1 MAPDLTL
8 SVEERGSGAPL
19 VLLHGFTGSARS
31 WDAVADA
38 WAERFRVLA
47 VELIGH
53 GRSDAPA
60 NARRYGMERAAGD
73 LAALLD
79 ALGIAGTHL
88 VGYSLGGRVS
98 LRFAIQHPDRV
109 ASLVLESASAGID
122 DDAER
127 AARRAR
133 DEVLA
138 DRLERD
144 GIERFV
150 DLWEREPL
158 FATQRALPASVRAAL
173 RATRL
178 AQRPHGLANSLR
190 GMGAGTAEPLWD
202 RLARVRAPVLVVTG
216 ALDVRYCEIAA
227 RLAAAL
233 PRGRHAVVAGAGHAP
248 HLEHPTILARLVLEF
263 LTSEDAAG
271 EGEHMRVEVSR

>member
-1 MAPDLTL
+1 MP
-8 SVEERGSGAPL
+8 
-19 VLLHGFTGSARS
+19 SARRG
-31 WDAVADA
+31 
-38 WAERFRVLA
+38 E
-47 VELIGH
+47 H
-53 GRSDAPA
+53 
-60 NARRYGMERAAGD
+60 
-73 LAALLD
+73 
-79 ALGIAGTHL
+79 
-88 VGYSLGGRVS
+88 
-98 LRFAIQHPDRV
+98 
-109 ASLVLESASAGID
+109 
-122 DDAER
+122 
-127 AARRAR
+127 
-133 DEVLA
+133 EVW
-138 DRLERD
+138 RTQRRD

-190 GMGAGTAEPLWD
+190 GMGAGAAEPLWD

-248 HLEHPTILARLVLEF
+248 HLEHPTILAAGARVP
-263 LTSEDAAG
+263 TSVTEASMCAWSG
-271 EGEHMRVEVSR
+271 E